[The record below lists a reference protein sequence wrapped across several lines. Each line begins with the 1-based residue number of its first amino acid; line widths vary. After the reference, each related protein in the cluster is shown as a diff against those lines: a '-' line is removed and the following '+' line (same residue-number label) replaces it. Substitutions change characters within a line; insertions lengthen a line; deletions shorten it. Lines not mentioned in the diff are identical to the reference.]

1 MIDAGDI
8 FLADLNEVLRR
19 RVLVISTERFHRASG
34 RALVAPEILGDPDDV
49 PFPWRLQVE
58 DGVYAVDLAR
68 SVPIDRLLDRTDRA
82 TAATMAIVR
91 RALLNIT

>member
-1 MIDAGDI
+1 M
-8 FLADLNEVLRR
+8 
-19 RVLVISTERFHRASG
+19 LVISTERFHRASG
-34 RALVAPEILGDPDDV
+34 RALVAHEILGDPDEV
-49 PFPWRLQVE
+49 PFPWRVQVE

>member
-8 FLADLNEVLRR
+8 YLADLSEERRR
-19 RVLVISTERFHRASG
+19 RVLVISTERFHGVSG
-34 RALVAPEILGDPDDV
+34 RALVAPEVTGVPDEV
-49 PFPWRLQVE
+49 PFPWRVQVE

-68 SVPIDRLLDRTDRA
+68 TVPIDRLLDRTDRA
-82 TAATMAIVR
+82 TAAAMAVVR

>member
-8 FLADLNEVLRR
+8 FLADLNEALRR

-34 RALVAPEILGDPDDV
+34 RTLVAPEIFGDPDEV
-49 PFPWRLQVE
+49 PFPWRVQIE